1 MAVRIGK
8 KTRLTKELE
17 TQLLD
22 ALESGMTLKGAAD
35 LVCISYAR
43 LLILMKAEGGKG
55 DRLTACINRAQAI
68 AESRLCQRAMDGTPK
83 DALNMLIAR
92 FNHWDKKTDNMS
104 TPDAK
109 AEALLARLAE
119 VPEQSRKRN

>member
-22 ALESGMTLKGAAD
+22 ALESGMSLKGASD

-43 LLILMKAEGGKG
+43 LLILMKEGRKG
-55 DRLTACINRAQAI
+55 ERLSAAINRAQAI

-92 FNHWDKKTDNMS
+92 FNHWDKKTGDS
-104 TPDAK
+104 SQPDAK
-109 AEALLARLAE
+109 AEALLARLSE
-119 VPEQSRKRN
+119 VPEQTRKRN

>member
-1 MAVRIGK
+1 MAARIGK

-17 TQLLD
+17 TQLLE
-22 ALESGMTLKGAAD
+22 ALESGMSLKGASD

-43 LLILMKAEGGKG
+43 LLILMKEGRKG
-55 DRLTACINRAQAI
+55 ERLSAAINRAQAI

-83 DALNMLIAR
+83 DALNMLMAR
-92 FNHWDKKTDNMS
+92 FNHWDKKADNLS
-104 TPDAK
+104 QPDAK

-119 VPEQSRKRN
+119 VPEQTRKRN

>member
-1 MAVRIGK
+1 MAARIGK

-22 ALESGMTLKGAAD
+22 ALESGMSLKGAAD
-35 LVCISYAR
+35 LVCISYPR
-43 LLILMKAEGGKG
+43 LLILMKEGGKG
-55 DRLTACINRAQAI
+55 ERLSAAINRAQAI

-83 DALNMLIAR
+83 DALNMLMAR
-92 FNHWDKKTDNMS
+92 FNHWDKKADNLS
-104 TPDAK
+104 QPDAK

-119 VPEQSRKRN
+119 VPEQTRKRN

>member
-17 TQLLD
+17 AQLLD
-22 ALESGMTLKGAAD
+22 ALESGMSLKGAAD

-43 LLILMKAEGGKG
+43 LLILMKEGGKG
-55 DRLTACINRAQAI
+55 ERLTACINRAQAI

-83 DALNMLIAR
+83 DALNMLMAR
-92 FNHWDKKTDNMS
+92 FNTWNKNSNDQS